1 LWWFFLQAIS
11 DTFNKEF
18 LGEMSLFLVDGGVPM
33 IKKEEL
39 QSFYNEYQEK
49 INDMYYQYEANGE
62 QEERQKL
69 HREIEGMIYVLDSLR
84 ERFDL
89 APLGPKTD
97 FKMILEKAF

>member
-1 LWWFFLQAIS
+1 
-11 DTFNKEF
+11 
-18 LGEMSLFLVDGGVPM
+18 M

-49 INDMYYQYEANGE
+49 IDDLYYQYIENGE

-89 APLGPKTD
+89 APLGTPKNEQQND
-97 FKMILEKAF
+97 FRKSIGDCRLIHRLRK

>member
-1 LWWFFLQAIS
+1 
-11 DTFNKEF
+11 
-18 LGEMSLFLVDGGVPM
+18 M

-49 INDMYYQYEANGE
+49 INDLYYQYEANGE

-89 APLGPKTD
+89 APLSPKTD
-97 FKMILEKAF
+97 FTMISEKVF